1 MHVFQLKVSKY
12 LVARRSPDIL
22 QVQQL
27 SNVRTVQS
35 VPEAQVKILGPA
47 HADNMAKCYMIQI
60 GICEKVLYL
69 VYFEEQI
76 EFTENCTR
84 NSSQHTLL

>member
-1 MHVFQLKVSKY
+1 MHVFNLKVSKY
-12 LVARRSPDIL
+12 LVARRPLAIL

-27 SNVRTVQS
+27 PNVRIVQS
-35 VPEAQVKILGPA
+35 VSEAQVKITVPA
-47 HADNMAKCYMIQI
+47 CADNMDKCYMIQI

-84 NSSQHTLL
+84 SSSQHILP